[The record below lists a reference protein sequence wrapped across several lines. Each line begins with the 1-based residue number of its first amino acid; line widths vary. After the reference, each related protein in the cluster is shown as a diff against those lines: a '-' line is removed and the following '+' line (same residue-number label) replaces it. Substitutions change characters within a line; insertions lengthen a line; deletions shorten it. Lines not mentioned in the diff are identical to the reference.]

1 MSAPNDVLLSNKEFV
16 KGIYDAFRRGDA
28 AAVLACFD
36 QEILWA
42 YPDSVYYAEGSP
54 FKGPNEVFNRV
65 FVRLATDWEDFR
77 VEPVE
82 FIAEGDR
89 VVVLARET
97 GTFRETGGMID
108 VDAAHIWTIREGRA
122 IEFLALTDTLA
133 LSRAAGIVQ

>member
-1 MSAPNDVLLSNKEFV
+1 VSAPNDVLLSNKEFV